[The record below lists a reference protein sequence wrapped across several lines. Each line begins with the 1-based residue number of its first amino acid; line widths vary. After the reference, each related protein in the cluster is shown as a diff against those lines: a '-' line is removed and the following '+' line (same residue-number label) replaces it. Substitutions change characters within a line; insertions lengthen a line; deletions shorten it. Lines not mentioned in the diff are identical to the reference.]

1 MLPRYP
7 LVCVPGVVLAF
18 VVPSIALADPINYR
32 IDLGIEHNDNVTLSA
47 HDPISEDILEPQI
60 AFDLSKQGSSVQAVA
75 NGALQYRDYLGG
87 EFSDEVRGQ
96 LSGRLNWIAIPQRL
110 NVVVED
116 YLSVQPVNPLEQ
128 NTPNNQQQTN
138 AFLVAPTLDFRVGET
153 MRGEA
158 GVRYINSYADETK
171 EFNSQRAGAALKI
184 IKDLDP
190 SSSISANTDDEHVH
204 FTDATGGPDYTR
216 YSVFGRYTHKWD
228 KINLTA
234 DLGYAWLRFT
244 GGTFADRDA
253 PLGRAT
259 LEWHPSD
266 RSTFTGDFAYQFSDA
281 ASAMLAT
288 TDAQPA
294 TPTQPPPAV
303 TVGDATTTSQAFLER
318 RLGVAYRWIGERLT
332 FNVNPYY
339 RDLDYSDGAVL
350 ATGFNETGRGVTGG
364 VSYLLRPLLTLG
376 FAATGENLRYDSIGR
391 EDKTWIVGAS
401 LTQQWTRNWS
411 GRLDLSRSIRHSNVA
426 DQSYGQNIIYFAL
439 VYTR

>member
-1 MLPRYP
+1 MLPRYS

-32 IDLGIEHNDNVTLSA
+32 IDLGIEHNDNITLSD

-60 AFDLSKQGSSVQAVA
+60 AFDLSKQGSTVQATA

-96 LSGRLNWIAIPQRL
+96 LTGRLNWTAVPERL
-110 NVVVED
+110 NVAFED
-116 YLSVQPVNPLEQ
+116 SLSVEPVNPLQ
-128 NTPNNQQQTN
+128 PNTPNNQQQVN
-138 AFLVAPTLDFRVGET
+138 VFAVSPTLDFRVGDT

-158 GVRYINSYADETK
+158 GVRYIDSYADETK
-171 EFNSQRAGAALKI
+171 EFNSQRAGAALRI
-184 IKDLDP
+184 AKDIDP
-190 SSSISANTDDEHVH
+190 TSSISANTEDEHIH

-216 YSVFGRYTHKWD
+216 YSVFGRYTNKWNKVD
-228 KINLTA
+228 FLA
-234 DLGYAWLRFT
+234 DLGYSWIRFAD
-244 GGTFADRDA
+244 TFSDRDA

-259 LEWHPSD
+259 LNWHASD

-288 TDAQPA
+288 TDVQPA
-294 TPTQPPPAV
+294 SPTQPPPSI
-303 TVGDATTTSQAFLER
+303 TVGDATVTSQAYLER
-318 RLGVAYRWIGERLT
+318 RLGVAYRWAGERLT

-339 RDLDYSDGAVL
+339 RDLDYSDGTVL
-350 ATGFNETGRGVTGG
+350 ATGFDETVRGITGG
-364 VSYLLRPLLTLG
+364 VSYLLRPLLSLG
-376 FAATGENLRYDSIGR
+376 LGATGENLRYDGIGR

-411 GRLDLSRSIRHSNVA
+411 GRLEYSRSIRHSNVA